1 MSMNPPV
8 ADWRGRHV
16 WIIGAST
23 GIGAATA
30 RLLLARGAHVML
42 SARRQAVLDALLDD
56 AQRGAPGGEGG
67 LDGNISGGTSGGSSG
82 GISGGISGAIAL
94 DVTDADSVQRACAE
108 VLARWPRIDLV
119 LLLAGGYNEMRA
131 DSFDLAAAN
140 GLIDLNVRG
149 VFNCL
154 APLLPMLLRQ
164 GTGGIGIVASVA
176 GFGGL
181 PKALVYGP
189 TKAAL
194 INLSESLYFDL
205 RPRGIAVYQIN
216 PGFVDTPLT
225 ANNDFAMPA
234 LMTADAAARALLRGL
249 ERGRFHIHFPLR
261 FTNGL
266 RLARLLPYRLY
277 FWLISKV
284 TRL

>member
-1 MSMNPPV
+1 MSMNPIV
-8 ADWRGRHV
+8 GDWRGKHV

-30 RLLLARGAHVML
+30 RQLLAKGAHVAI
-42 SARRQAVLDALLDD
+42 SARRQAVLDELSQARML
-56 AQRGAPGGEGG
+56 PV
-67 LDGNISGGTSGGSSG
+67 
-82 GISGGISGAIAL
+82 AL
-94 DVTDADSVQRACAE
+94 DVTDHASVVGACDTI
-108 VLARWPRIDLV
+108 LAAWPRIDLV
-119 LLLAGGYNEMRA
+119 LLVAGGYNEMRA

-140 GLIDLNVRG
+140 LLIDLNLRG

-154 APLLPMLLRQ
+154 DVVLPMLLAR
-164 GTGGIGIVASVA
+164 GSGGIGIVGSVA

-194 INLSESLYFDL
+194 INLTESLYFDL
-205 RPRGIAVYQIN
+205 RPKGIAVYQIN

-225 ANNDFAMPA
+225 KGNEFPMPQ
-234 LMTADAAARALLRGL
+234 LMTAPDAAHQLIGGM
-249 ERGRFHIHFPLR
+249 ERGEFHIHFPR
-261 FTNGL
+261 KFTNSL

-277 FWLISKV
+277 FWLIAKV